1 MVLYHH
7 CNFVV
12 SCSEEYQEIL
22 FSHQEWEIAKYY
34 IYITWFT
41 NIANSR
47 NISYYLVQ
55 NLITHTSPE
64 IPYGTNES
72 AWIHLNSS
80 LIFNL
85 RAEFNGSIG
94 EATSSC
100 ININN
105 LGKLV
110 LNIA

>member
-12 SCSEEYQEIL
+12 SCSEENQKIF
-22 FSHQEWEIAKYY
+22 FSHQEWEIAEDY

-41 NIANSR
+41 KIANPR
-47 NISYYLVQ
+47 NINYYLVE
-55 NLITHTSPE
+55 NLITSTSTD

-72 AWIHLNSS
+72 AWIHLNPS

-85 RAEFNGSIG
+85 RAQCNDSSC

-100 ININN
+100 ININDI
-105 LGKLV
+105 GKLV